1 MTIPFWLKL
10 SIFLVIFMTSIILP
24 LLLLEPQILKLS
36 QDLLDWT
43 SGNLFN
49 TSLIIITALTADV
62 FFPIP
67 NGLTNTLAGATLG
80 FSISF
85 VVIWLGL
92 TFSCLVGYLMG
103 MLAARPLSKRL
114 IGEKDLLQAER
125 LSNQFGILALIL
137 ARPAPFFA
145 ELTTLAA
152 GMTNMS
158 FKNFILAT
166 SLSNLGVSLVFSALG
181 TAALKNESAAI
192 AFIGVALL
200 PAVCWFAFFQ
210 YTKKNNYFLKF

>member
-1 MTIPFWLKL
+1 MTILFWLKL

-137 ARPAPFFA
+137 ARPAPF
-145 ELTTLAA
+145 
-152 GMTNMS
+152 
-158 FKNFILAT
+158 
-166 SLSNLGVSLVFSALG
+166 
-181 TAALKNESAAI
+181 
-192 AFIGVALL
+192 LL
-200 PAVCWFAFFQ
+200 
-210 YTKKNNYFLKF
+210 N

>member
-1 MTIPFWLKL
+1 MTILFWLKL

-49 TSLIIITALTADV
+49 TSLIIITVLTADV

-125 LSNQFGILALIL
+125 LSNQFGILALII

-145 ELTTLAA
+145 ALTTLAA

-158 FKNFILAT
+158 FKTFILAT

-210 YTKKNNYFLKF
+210 YTKKK

>member
-1 MTIPFWLKL
+1 MTILFWLKL

-158 FKNFILAT
+158 FKTFILAT

-210 YTKKNNYFLKF
+210 YTKKK

>member
-158 FKNFILAT
+158 FKTFILAS
-166 SLSNLGVSLVFSALG
+166 SLSNLCVSLVFSALG

-210 YTKKNNYFLKF
+210 YTKKK

>member
-92 TFSCLVGYLMG
+92 TFGCLVGYLMG

-145 ELTTLAA
+145 ELT
-152 GMTNMS
+152 S
-158 FKNFILAT
+158 FFIA
-166 SLSNLGVSLVFSALG
+166 SG
-181 TAALKNESAAI
+181 
-192 AFIGVALL
+192 
-200 PAVCWFAFFQ
+200 
-210 YTKKNNYFLKF
+210 

>member
-1 MTIPFWLKL
+1 MTILFWLKL

-210 YTKKNNYFLKF
+210 YTKKK

>member
-1 MTIPFWLKL
+1 MTILFWLKL

-158 FKNFILAT
+158 FKTFILAT

-200 PAVCWFAFFQ
+200 PAVCWFAFFH
-210 YTKKNNYFLKF
+210 YTKKK

>member
-43 SGNLFN
+43 SDNLFN

-158 FKNFILAT
+158 FKTFILAT

-210 YTKKNNYFLKF
+210 YTKKK

>member
-49 TSLIIITALTADV
+49 TSLIIITVLTADV

-210 YTKKNNYFLKF
+210 YTKKK

>member
-210 YTKKNNYFLKF
+210 YTKKK

>member
-10 SIFLVIFMTSIILP
+10 SIFLVIFMTSVILP

-49 TSLIIITALTADV
+49 TSLIIIAALTADV

-85 VVIWLGL
+85 LVIWVGL
-92 TFSCLVGYLMG
+92 TFGCLVGYLMG

-114 IGEKDLLQAER
+114 VGEKDLLQAEQ

-152 GMTNMS
+152 GMSNMS
-158 FKNFILAT
+158 FKTFILAT
-166 SLSNLGVSLVFSALG
+166 SLSNLGVALVFSALG

-210 YTKKNNYFLKF
+210 YTKKK

>member
-1 MTIPFWLKL
+1 MTILFWLKL

-152 GMTNMS
+152 GMSNMS
-158 FKNFILAT
+158 FNTFILAT

-210 YTKKNNYFLKF
+210 YTKKK

>member
-1 MTIPFWLKL
+1 MTILFWLKL
-10 SIFLVIFMTSIILP
+10 SIFLVIFMTAIILP
-24 LLLLEPQILKLS
+24 VLLLAPQILKLS

-158 FKNFILAT
+158 FKTFILAT

-200 PAVCWFAFFQ
+200 PAVWWFAFFQ
-210 YTKKNNYFLKF
+210 YTKKK

>member
-158 FKNFILAT
+158 FKTFILAT

-210 YTKKNNYFLKF
+210 YTKKK